1 MSARNALALYT
12 AASTSSAIVS
22 SALGA
27 GALASLVCAAL
38 APALMTLVHHRR
50 NRAVAGIAFLIS
62 AALLTAPELV
72 LGDAF
77 LSERRLTLI
86 PIGPDPTPAPWRTPT
101 PVPTATPEPTPT
113 PTPEP
118 TVTPEPTAAPTQ
130 EPTATPTPKATATAT
145 PAPTTTPQPTA
156 TASPE
161 PTATPQKPWTPKRK
175 RARPRLPGG
184 PAFPQPSDGAKGAP
198 SVGHR

>member
-27 GALASLVCAAL
+27 GALVSLVCAAL

-50 NRAVAGIAFLIS
+50 NRAVAGIAFMIS
-62 AALLTAPELV
+62 AALLTAPELL

-86 PIGPDPTPAPWRTPT
+86 PIGPDPTP
-101 PVPTATPEPTPT
+101 
-113 PTPEP
+113 
-118 TVTPEPTAAPTQ
+118 
-130 EPTATPTPKATATAT
+130 TAT
-145 PAPTTTPQPTA
+145 PAP
-156 TASPE
+156 S
-161 PTATPQKPWTPKRK
+161 ATPPKPWTPKPR
-175 RARPRLPGG
+175 RAMDQHPVPG
-184 PAFPQPSDGAKGAP
+184 PAFPQPTGGAKGP
-198 SVGHR
+198 PPLGLK